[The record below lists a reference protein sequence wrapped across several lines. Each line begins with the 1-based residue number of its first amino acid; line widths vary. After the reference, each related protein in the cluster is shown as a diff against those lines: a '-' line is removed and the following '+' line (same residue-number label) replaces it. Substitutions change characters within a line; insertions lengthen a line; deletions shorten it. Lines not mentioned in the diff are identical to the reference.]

1 MRTNITDQCCAESLN
16 SSEFRLV
23 TSLWPFSAVIV
34 TFLLMIIINVATI
47 VGNMIVIVAVTKIDS
62 LKKMANNQ
70 AVISLAVAD
79 LLVGLLVMPCAID
92 SILVGRWRF
101 GHIWGKLNA
110 FGNFCFCIS
119 SIMHL
124 ALLSVDRYIA
134 ISRPL
139 GYVSIVTKS
148 RARIACF
155 FLWMYST
162 FWALPPLFGVSSY
175 ECFIPYVG
183 KCLKKDW
190 VQTQLALAFTVAV
203 VCGTYGSAVVVMFY
217 VYTKIF
223 IAIYKQSRTIGV
235 AMDVLRRNSLETA
248 RINSPAK
255 KGVITVLIV
264 IGTYMVC
271 WSPFC
276 ILLFI
281 QMSQGKE
288 AGGPAADLVTM
299 FIGFAN
305 SACNPIIYCI
315 RHRAFREAAK
325 ALFLRHEFFKR
336 IFRKQRP
343 VQRSS
348 SIRPRTTTLTSFLQ
362 LSEWSFECEIWS
374 PFDLLVPSSYSE
386 ECALIAVP
394 SRSF

>member
-16 SSEFRLV
+16 NSEFRLV

-47 VGNMIVIVAVTKIDS
+47 VGNMIVIVAVTKIDA

-288 AGGPAADLVTM
+288 AGGPAADLITM

-325 ALFLRHEFFKR
+325 ALFLRNEFFQR

-362 LSEWSFECEIWS
+362 LSE
-374 PFDLLVPSSYSE
+374 
-386 ECALIAVP
+386 
-394 SRSF
+394 